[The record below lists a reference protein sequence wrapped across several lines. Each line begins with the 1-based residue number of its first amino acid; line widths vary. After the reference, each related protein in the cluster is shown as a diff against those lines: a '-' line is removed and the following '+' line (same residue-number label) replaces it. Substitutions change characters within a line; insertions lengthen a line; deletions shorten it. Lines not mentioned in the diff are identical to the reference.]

1 MRRMTLLVLATSGVL
16 VAGCSSAT
24 KSASTPAPT
33 PTIHGQLGTVSTPLG
48 SVLTDSGGKTIYR
61 FAIDT
66 PGHSACLGTCL
77 QYWPAVVAPAAV
89 PKSIEGVSAAI
100 GSIVREDG
108 SRQLTVGGFP
118 VYTYSA
124 DKGAGS
130 IAGQGKNLSGGVW
143 WAVSPN
149 GAVNRSSPAATPSSS
164 RVGGGYGG
172 Y

>member
-1 MRRMTLLVLATSGVL
+1 MRKMTLLVLATAGVV

-24 KSASTPAPT
+24 KSASTPA

-77 QYWPAVVAPAAV
+77 QYWPAVAAPAAV
-89 PKSIEGVSAAI
+89 PKSVDGVSAAV

-108 SRQLTVGGFP
+108 TRQLTVGGFP

-143 WAVSPN
+143 WAVSPD
-149 GAVNRSSPAATPSSS
+149 GAENHSSPAATSSS
-164 RVGGGYGG
+164 GRVGGGYGG